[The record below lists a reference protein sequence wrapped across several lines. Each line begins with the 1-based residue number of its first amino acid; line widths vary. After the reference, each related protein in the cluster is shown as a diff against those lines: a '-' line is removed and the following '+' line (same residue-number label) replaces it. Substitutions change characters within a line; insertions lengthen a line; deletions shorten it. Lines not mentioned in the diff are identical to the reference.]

1 MSSSSTTANAR
12 LRDDIDPLE
21 VAEGLIAEG
30 RAGEAAAALKA
41 LTEEGRGG
49 LLTRLLLARAL
60 MLSGERG
67 EALDMARETAH
78 LHPGVAGAAL
88 ALGETLLAA
97 GTLPLAIAEFQRALR
112 IDPYLVKAK
121 YFLGCAWLEAG
132 EAERAL
138 SVFGELDDY
147 EPADVLAQKIA
158 EAQAMRTAPRSNARY
173 VQHLFDQFSADYDAR
188 MIGHLAYRAPTVMRE
203 LAELV
208 MGHKAGAGAQLD
220 ILDLGCGTGL
230 AGVAFADWAARI
242 DGIDLSPAMIEKTRA
257 RGVYADLAVADLE
270 IYLESSGRLYDLIL
284 AADTLVYLGDL
295 ARVFAGVRH
304 RLKPG
309 GFFIFTAEKKEG
321 AGFELGPKRRWR
333 HSEVYLRAAADAA
346 GLDIAGL
353 IAASPR
359 NEANVPVEGFAV
371 ALAPLPR

>member
-12 LRDDIDPLE
+12 LRNDVDPLE
-21 VAEGLIAEG
+21 IAEALIAEG
-30 RAGEAAAALKA
+30 RAGEAAVALRA
-41 LTEEGRGG
+41 VMEEGRGG

-60 MLSGERG
+60 MLSGARE
-67 EALDMARETAH
+67 EALEMARETAH

-88 ALGETLLAA
+88 ALGETFLAA
-97 GTLPLAIAEFQRALR
+97 GKLPLAIAEFQRALR

-138 SVFGELDDY
+138 AVFAELGDY
-147 EPADVLAQKIA
+147 EPGDMLAQKIA
-158 EAQAMRTAPRSNARY
+158 EAEAMRTAPRSSARY

-203 LAELV
+203 LADLV
-208 MGHKAGAGAQLD
+208 MGHRAAAGARLD

-230 AGVAFADWAARI
+230 AGAAFADWAARI
-242 DGIDLSPAMIEKTRA
+242 DGIDLSPAMIEKARA
-257 RGVYADLAVADLE
+257 RGTYSDLAVADLE
-270 IYLESSGRLYDLIL
+270 SYLESSGRLYDLIL

-304 RLKPG
+304 RLKPD
-309 GFFIFTAEKKEG
+309 GFFLFTTEKKEG
-321 AGFELGPKRRWR
+321 EGFELGPKRRWC
-333 HSEVYLRAAADAA
+333 HSEAYLRAAAAAA

-371 ALAPLPR
+371 ALTPLAQ

>member
-1 MSSSSTTANAR
+1 M
-12 LRDDIDPLE
+12 RDDVDPLE
-21 VAEGLIAEG
+21 VAENLIAEG

-41 LTEEGRGG
+41 LTDEGRGG

-60 MLSGERG
+60 MLSGARE
-67 EALDMARETAH
+67 EALDMARETVH

-88 ALGETLLAA
+88 ALGETFLAA
-97 GTLPLAIAEFQRALR
+97 GNLPFAIAEFQRALR

-132 EAERAL
+132 EPEKAL

-147 EPADVLAQKIA
+147 EPAGVLAQKVA
-158 EAQAMRTAPRSNARY
+158 EAEAMRTAPRSNARY
-173 VQHLFDQFSADYDAR
+173 VQHLFDQFSTDYDAR
-188 MIGHLAYRAPTVMRE
+188 MIGHLAYRAPAVMRE

-208 MGHKAGAGAQLD
+208 MGHRAGAGAKLD

-230 AGVAFADWAARI
+230 AGVAFADWAARL
-242 DGIDLSPAMIEKTRA
+242 DGIDLSPAMIAKARA
-257 RGVYADLAVADLE
+257 RGTYADLAVADLE
-270 IYLESSGRLYDLIL
+270 SYLESDGRLYDLIL

-295 ARVFAGVRH
+295 ARVFAGARH
-304 RLKPG
+304 RLKPQ
-309 GFFIFTAEKKEG
+309 GFFLFTTEKAAGE
-321 AGFELGPKRRWR
+321 GFELGPKRRWR
-333 HSEVYLRAAADAA
+333 HSETYLRAAADAA

-359 NEANVPVEGFAV
+359 NEANVPVDGFAV
-371 ALAPLPR
+371 ALTPLEA

>member
-1 MSSSSTTANAR
+1 MR
-12 LRDDIDPLE
+12 HDDGDPL
-21 VAEGLIAEG
+21 AEAEELIAEG
-30 RAGEAAAALKA
+30 RIADAIVALKA
-41 LTEEGRGG
+41 LMEEGRSG

-60 MLSGERG
+60 MLSGEREG
-67 EALDMARETAH
+67 ASEMARETAI
-78 LHPGVAGAAL
+78 LHPGIAAAAL
-88 ALGETLLAA
+88 ALGETLLAE
-97 GTLPLAIAEFQRALR
+97 GKLPFAIAEFQRALR
-112 IDPYLVKAK
+112 IDPKLVKAK

-138 SVFGELDDY
+138 AEFSELDAY

-158 EAQAMRTAPRSNARY
+158 EAEAMRTAPRSNARY

-188 MIGHLAYRAPTVMRE
+188 MIGHLAYRAPTIMRE

-208 MGHKAGAGAQLD
+208 MGHNNGMRNNLD

-230 AGVAFADWAARI
+230 AGAAFADWAHRI
-242 DGIDLSPAMIEKTRA
+242 DGIDLSPAMIDKARA
-257 RGVYADLAVADLE
+257 RGVYADLTVADLE
-270 IYLESSGRLYDLIL
+270 SFLESDGRLYDLIM

-295 ARVFAGVRH
+295 ARVFSGACA

-309 GFFIFTAEKKEG
+309 GFFLFTAEKKVGE
-321 AGFELGPKRRWR
+321 GFELGPKRRWR
-333 HSEVYLRAAADAA
+333 HSEAYLRASADAA

-353 IAASPR
+353 MAASPR

-371 ALAPLPR
+371 ALTPLV